1 MKVLLVG
8 NPNVGKS
15 VIFNRLTGI
24 DVIVSNYPG
33 TTVDFTKGSIKIDKK
48 TYELTDVPGTYS
60 LEQTCKAEEV
70 AVNMISEMGDDDLI
84 INVVDATNLER
95 NLYLTLE
102 LLETGKPMIVALN
115 MWDDTGHKGIK
126 IDVKKLQEFLG
137 VPVIPTSGLSGEGIR
152 ELVEHIKEAS
162 NPEIHEHT
170 KGERWKD
177 VGKIILEVQ
186 TIEHRHHTIGEK
198 IQDLTIMPLTG
209 IPIAIAIL
217 FLTFTS
223 VRYIGESLISYV
235 TEPFFETFYL
245 PVMETLSA
253 FLGGSGFVHGILIGK
268 LMDGEIEFMES
279 MGVLTTGVFV
289 PFGAVLPYIISFY
302 FALSI
307 LEDSGYLPRL
317 GVIVDSIFHRL
328 GMHGY
333 GIVPVIL
340 GLGCNVP
347 GAMAVRVMETRKQK
361 FIAATLLAI
370 AVPCMAQTAM
380 LFGLFGIGEEGLYGS
395 GFEGIGY
402 NYIYLVLAILF
413 IVYISAGF
421 ILNLFVKGES
431 PEILLEIP
439 PYRMPS
445 LNALFKKLWMRV
457 RWFLTEAIPWLFFG
471 ILLVNIME
479 LLGIL
484 EFIGNLTSPVI
495 VGLFGLPAAAIGA
508 LIVGF
513 LRKDLAVGM
522 LIPLVASGEMN
533 AMQLVIA
540 SVILVIYFPCA
551 ATFAMLFREL
561 GARDM
566 AFSVLIMLVTVLI
579 VGTVLRLLLIGF

>member
-15 VIFNRLTGI
+15 VIFNRLSGI
-24 DVIVSNYPG
+24 DVIISNYAG
-33 TTVDFTKGSIKIDKK
+33 TTVDFTRGSIKIEEK
-48 TYELTDVPGTYS
+48 TYELIDVPGTYS
-60 LEQTCKAEEV
+60 LEPTCKAEEV
-70 AVNMISEMGDDDLI
+70 AVNMISEMDDDDLI
-84 INVVDATNLER
+84 INVVDSTNLER

-102 LLETGKPMIVALN
+102 LLETGKPMVVALN
-115 MWDDTGHKGIK
+115 VWDDVKHKGIS

-137 VPVIPTSGLSGEGIR
+137 VPVMPTSGLSGEGIKN
-152 ELVEHIKEAS
+152 LIEHIKGAS
-162 NPEIHEHT
+162 NPEIHRHT
-170 KGERWKD
+170 KKERWED
-177 VGKIILEVQ
+177 VGTIVQKVQKIK
-186 TIEHRHHTIGEK
+186 HRHHTISEK
-198 IQDLTIMPLTG
+198 IQDLTIKPLTG

-217 FLTFTS
+217 FLTFTI
-223 VRYIGESLISYV
+223 VRHIGESLISYI

-245 PVMETLSA
+245 PLMETLSSL
-253 FLGGSGFVHGILIGK
+253 LGGQGFVHDILIGQ
-268 LMDGEIEFMES
+268 LSDGKIEFMES

-289 PFGAVLPYIISFY
+289 PFGAVLPYIIAFY

-347 GAMAVRVMETRKQK
+347 GALGIRVMETRKQK

-380 LFGLFGIGEEGLYGS
+380 LIGLFGAINFS
-395 GFEGIGY
+395 
-402 NYIYLVLAILF
+402 YIYLVFIILF
-413 IVYISAGF
+413 IIYILAGF
-421 ILNLFVKGES
+421 IMNLLVKGES

-439 PYRMPS
+439 PYRRPS

-457 RWFLTEAIPWLFFG
+457 RWFITEAIPWLFFG
-471 ILLVNIME
+471 IVLVNI
-479 LLGIL
+479 LDALGIL
-484 EFIGNLTSPVI
+484 EFVGNLASPVI

-522 LIPLVASGEMN
+522 LVPLAVSGEMN
-533 AMQLVIA
+533 IMQLVIA

-551 ATFAMLFREL
+551 ATFATLFKEL
-561 GARDM
+561 GIKDM
-566 AFSVLIMLVTVLI
+566 FLAVGIMLTTVLI
-579 VGTVLRLLLIGF
+579 VGTILRIILI